1 MRIVQLLVLAAAMAL
16 GAAAALAQDREP
28 DWLRRPTSDDIK
40 AFCRVQL
47 APYKVPSA
55 IDLRDSLPL
64 STVGKVL
71 YRVLREELTPA
82 ANGR

>member
-1 MRIVQLLVLAAAMAL
+1 MAPVVLRP
-16 GAAAALAQDREP
+16 AAAA
-28 DWLRRPTSDDIK
+28 TSDDIK